1 MNDDRRIER
10 PSAEL
15 LREVL
20 SCAGTACQGE
30 VVFRHETDDTGR
42 RWVAI
47 CDDYGVAASLEE
59 EKFLR
64 IKAMVAKKGNTQAK

>member
-1 MNDDRRIER
+1 MNDDRCIER

-20 SCAGTACQGE
+20 SCSGTACQGE
-30 VVFRHETDDTGR
+30 VVFRHETDDTGQ

-47 CDDYGVAASLEE
+47 CDDYGVAAYLEE